1 MGFFWVRESP
11 PPKNLHNLGLGKFTA
26 IDLGQFHRDLTNR
39 PKTYGKLLY
48 FQRNLGFSALWR
60 ELQDAGWMEADPPEE
75 DLDWLNDLDMD
86 MQEVLQEVMNQ
97 MTAQHNEAQM
107 TAQHSPSFDEMILK
121 DTSVGS

>member
-1 MGFFWVRESP
+1 MENCFILQG
-11 PPKNLHNLGLGKFTA
+11 
-26 IDLGQFHRDLTNR
+26 
-39 PKTYGKLLY
+39 
-48 FQRNLGFSALWR
+48 NLGFSALRR
-60 ELQDAGWMEADPPEE
+60 ELQDAGWMEADPPEAPEE